1 MQHQFRQATANDLPE
16 VWNILKDAIK
26 RRKEDGSNQW
36 QDGYPNMEILKKDLA
51 KNAGYVL
58 IDNKTI
64 VGYCA
69 ILINDEPEYA
79 NIEGKWLTESD
90 FIVYHR
96 VAIAKNY
103 IGKGLAKVLLQHVEG
118 FAQKNNIQSLKA
130 DTNFDNNPMK
140 HLFKKLGYTYCG
152 LVYFR
157 GAPREAYEKVLS

>member
-1 MQHQFRQATANDLPE
+1 MIYQFKKATIKDIPE
-16 VWNILKDAIK
+16 IWVIIKDAIQ
-26 RRKEDGSNQW
+26 RRKDEGSNQW
-36 QDGYPNMEILKKDLA
+36 QDGYPNKEVLKKDLS
-51 KNAGYVL
+51 KNAAYIL
-58 IDNKTI
+58 TDNKTI

-79 NIEGKWLTESD
+79 NIKGKWITNND

-96 VAIAKNY
+96 VAIAENY
-103 IGKGLAKVLLQHVEG
+103 LGKGLSKILLQHIEA
-118 FAQKNNIQSLKA
+118 FAQKNNIQSIKA

-157 GAPREAYEKVLS
+157 GSPREAYEKILS